1 MPIDSDII
9 TIKDN
14 ETNQQDEVCTENEV
28 SNDKECITNINE
40 IPEVNKNS
48 SSSVNIEEHN

>member
-14 ETNQQDEVCTENEV
+14 ETDQQDEVCTENEV

-40 IPEVNKNS
+40 IPEVNENS
-48 SSSVNIEEHN
+48 SSSVNIEENN